1 MDRWTRNPIT
11 ENKISHGTLVA
22 TYLWKISNSILDFPP
37 KTATQGRSLLEQL
50 PLCSKTVFYAVGV
63 GSRLQRVVVF
73 DFESSSSRVVVKSPR
88 SESSSNN
95 SGWQCILDV
104 ISSVM
109 SPSFCPIGQ
118 DCKTLQAFL
127 YNNVLYIRSDR
138 KGKFWVKNSWWFKLS
153 SQYFTERTSV
163 IECAI
168 VQKYLVLILLT
179 THLLSSSSVWSES
192 SSSRSQ
198 NSEFE
203 SSSGYSLGGEGGSQ
217 LKSYNKVKLKYSEWY
232 LDQRKTT
239 QALD

>member
-50 PLCSKTVFYAVGV
+50 PLCSKTVFYAVV
-63 GSRLQRVVVF
+63 VRSRLQRVVVLT
-73 DFESSSSRVVVKSPR
+73 SSQVVVKSPR

-168 VQKYLVLILLT
+168 VQKYLEFILLT
-179 THLLSSSSVWSES
+179 AQ
-192 SSSRSQ
+192 SRT
-198 NSEFE
+198 NSP
-203 SSSGYSLGGEGGSQ
+203 SR
-217 LKSYNKVKLKYSEWY
+217 V
-232 LDQRKTT
+232 R
-239 QALD
+239 